1 MINVAVLGYGVVG
14 SGVVEVIKKNSAS
27 IANKAGREI
36 KVKKIL
42 DIRDFDDSCPDKEL
56 LTKDSKEI
64 FEDDSIN
71 IVVETIGG
79 AKIAYEYTKKALECG
94 KHVVTSNKELV
105 ATHGPELLRLAKKN
119 NVNYLFEASV
129 GGGIPIIRP
138 LNRCLAANEIYSI
151 IGILNG
157 TTNYI
162 LSQMKREGKD
172 FDVALK
178 EAQKNGYA
186 EADPTADIEGHD
198 ACRKIA
204 ILSSIAYNE
213 FVDYREIY
221 TEGISKLTLT
231 DMRYAESLNSSI
243 KLIAMSE
250 KVGDKIVARV
260 SPAIVDKDN
269 PLCNVEDVFNAI
281 VVKGDAIGEA
291 MFYGRGAGKL
301 PTASAVVADVIDIV
315 KNWGSS
321 GGYDWKQSESSNM
334 MDLMEYKTKYL
345 VRLKVENEGE
355 AREIVNSLYDN
366 VEWLKPL
373 KVQDKNE
380 IAFVTGSISEKE
392 HSQKFEKLKNS
403 KAIKEVANTIRIM
416 GE

>member
-1 MINVAVLGYGVVG
+1 MINVAVIGYGVVG
-14 SGVVEVIKKNSAS
+14 SGVVEIIKKNSAS
-27 IANKAGREI
+27 ISKKAGKEI
-36 KVKKIL
+36 KVKKVL
-42 DIRDFDDSCPDKEL
+42 DIRDFDDTCPDKEL
-56 LTKDSKEI
+56 LTKNAQDV
-64 FEDDSIN
+64 FDDESIS
-71 IVVETIGG
+71 IVIETIGG
-79 AKIAYEYTKKALECG
+79 AKIAYEYTKRALEAG

-105 ATHGPELLRLAKKN
+105 ASHGPELLKLAKKN
-119 NVNYLFEASV
+119 NINYLFEASV

-172 FDVALK
+172 FEVALK

-186 EADPTADIEGHD
+186 EADPTADIQGHD

-213 FVDYREIY
+213 FVDYRDIY
-221 TEGISKLTLT
+221 TEGITKLTLN
-231 DMRYAESLNSSI
+231 DMKYAESLNSSI
-243 KLIAMSE
+243 KLIAISE
-250 KVGDKIVARV
+250 KIGDKIVARV
-260 SPAIVDKDN
+260 SPAIVGKDS

-301 PTASAVVADVIDIV
+301 PTASAVVADIIEIV
-315 KNWGSS
+315 KHWGSC
-321 GGYDWKQSESSNM
+321 GGYDWNVSESSNM
-334 MDLMEYKTKYL
+334 MDIMESKAKYL
-345 VRLKVENEGE
+345 VRLKVESEGE
-355 AREIVNSLYDN
+355 ASELVNSLYDQ

-373 KVQDKNE
+373 KVNDKNE
-380 IAFVTGSISEKE
+380 VAFVTDSFSEKE
-392 HSQKFEKLKNS
+392 HFEKFEALRKS
-403 KAIKEVANTIRIM
+403 KAIREVVNTIRM
-416 GE
+416 LEE